1 MRLKLIAIA
10 SILVSSMIGVRLPLF
25 TRAPSWPE
33 NPWRKFPFTTFV
45 AMLSAMIT
53 LMVESFATSFYRRA
67 GEKKDGVHHSNGHG
81 GGLVLGD
88 DSATSMLRYRSL
100 DLGIAVGIGLSN
112 VYSRSSPTALI
123 VVRILNAASAGL
135 LNYMVALVDLLASD
149 FMGPRFQTLGAN
161 DRDVPLDWFPT

>member
-1 MRLKLIAIA
+1 MRDQTGRYYGKSEAMRLKLIAIA

-25 TRAPSWPE
+25 TRAVPALNPD

-67 GEKKDGVHHSNGHG
+67 GEKK
-81 GGLVLGD
+81 GLVTTNGNG
-88 DSATSMLRYRSL
+88 

-149 FMGPRFQTLGAN
+149 FMGPRFQSNPMLQAFAYGSN
-161 DRDVPLDWFPT
+161 

>member
-1 MRLKLIAIA
+1 MEEVPVHDVCCDAVRYDYIDG
-10 SILVSSMIGVRLPLF
+10 GVVCDQL
-25 TRAPSWPE
+25 
-33 NPWRKFPFTTFV
+33 
-45 AMLSAMIT
+45 LS
-53 LMVESFATSFYRRA
+53 EGR
-67 GEKKDGVHHSNGHG
+67 GEEGFGDNKWKWWLDGVHHSNGHG

-88 DSATSMLRYRSL
+88 DSATSMLRYRVIAQSL

-149 FMGPRFQTLGAN
+149 FMGPRFQSNPMLQAFAYGSN
-161 DRDVPLDWFPT
+161 